1 MLINFSLIFQMTN
14 PWNIKSIYDLQYF
27 VCPSCIFMDPSK
39 QNIIYHAYEFHPES
53 IDNLDNINDDSLS
66 GVIIP
71 WKMVEIKK
79 EQSEVK
85 EEIDYNND
93 KNNYCN
99 DKYGV
104 DPTMVEVCLKF
115 ENTEQSDFN
124 KETKNSTKIKKSSEV
139 NTNVSCEYCNKEF
152 SKSRNLKRHIASLH
166 EGVKNFKCELCSKA
180 FSRPDILRCGP

>member
-1 MLINFSLIFQMTN
+1 MTN

-104 DPTMVEVCLKF
+104 DPTMVEVCMKF
-115 ENTEQSDFN
+115 ENAEQSDFN